1 MKFKTKLLAG
11 NGIILV
17 LMSVIAIIVY
27 TSINTLI
34 ETSKWVE
41 HTHAVISNAKNL
53 EKLLVDMET
62 GERGFLIAGKD
73 LFLEPYTRG
82 KEDFEKVMTDTRNL
96 VGDNPAQLARL
107 KEIGEQVKQ
116 WIRKAAEPEILMRR
130 EMNKNTVTIDQ
141 VTALIEAKTGKR
153 IVDSIRENFDH
164 FIHIEERLL
173 VVRKNKTEIL
183 DAKSVKWVEHTYQ
196 VIGSAKDLQKYLVD
210 METGERGYLITGSEE
225 FLEPF
230 YKGKALFEKLMV
242 DTKQLVNDNPN
253 QVELLEQISAQV
265 KNWIN
270 KAATPEI
277 LLRREMNED
286 TVTIKDV
293 SALVEKGTGKNILD
307 GLRNM
312 LDEFTSVERDL
323 LFERENVAKNTALQ
337 TIYITI
343 VGTIFAVILGAVIS
357 LIITRSLMKQIGGEP
372 DVIAEMSREVAR
384 GNLDI
389 SFKVP
394 ATGTTGI
401 YASLIN
407 MIDTLKSIAD
417 QADIIASGDYSVEIT
432 RQSDDDRLGNAIHTM
447 KNQIAERTQEVE
459 KSNSIVRGIVDTALD
474 GIFSLSKEEVILTV
488 NAATEKLFQYTPD
501 EIIGKKLHVLIPS
514 LTTRLE
520 ELIGTGKELKALR
533 QDGSS
538 LDVFLTV
545 GEAKLDDGKIFTIFI
560 RDITKDKQFEADL
573 QRSNQSLVAQN
584 EMKTQIAKISDLT
597 QGASD
602 MSIMCEAIISELARR
617 SQSGHGVLY
626 VVTSNSEQTSML
638 SLMGSYAFKDPKNTL
653 ATIQIGEGLIGQC
666 AKDKKL
672 ILITQAPED
681 YIQINSALGEYEP
694 LNILLLPV
702 LFEQDLM
709 AVIELASFQEF
720 SDTQLEI
727 LQEASRSIGVSI
739 NNLNSQGNT
748 QGLLKETLRQA
759 EELQAQQEELK
770 AANESLQEQT
780 NLLKTSEEEL
790 RQQSVE
796 LKMSKEGLENKLD
809 S

>member
-41 HTHAVISNAKNL
+41 HTHAMISNAKNL

-82 KEDFEKVMTDTRNL
+82 KDDFEKVMTDTRNL

-107 KEIGEQVKQ
+107 KEISEQVKQ

-141 VTALIEAKTGKR
+141 VTALIEVKTGKR
-153 IVDSIRENFDH
+153 IVDSIRENFDR

-173 VVRKNKTEIL
+173 VERKKKTEIL
-183 DAKSVKWVEHTYQ
+183 DAKSAKWVEHTYQ

-225 FLEPF
+225 FLEHF

-759 EELQAQQEELK
+759 EELQTQQEELK